1 MKARPER
8 RPGRPGD
15 EAHRP
20 PQRYTTTSCR
30 GTAVGRV
37 PSKRGYYLVNSIT
50 SVIVYTVLAECQG
63 RIIGDSISTTTRLPL
78 PQRHRAH
85 GEGKRVWSLGVL
97 DAAMVRV
104 PRQVSLW
111 C

>member
-8 RPGRPGD
+8 RPGRPGA

-37 PSKRGYYLVNSIT
+37 PSKRGYYLVNSVT
-50 SVIVYTVLAECQG
+50 NVIVYTVLAGCQG
-63 RIIGDSISTTTRLPL
+63 RIKGCLY
-78 PQRHRAH
+78 HR
-85 GEGKRVWSLGVL
+85 GTERTEKGKRVWSLGVL

-111 C
+111 